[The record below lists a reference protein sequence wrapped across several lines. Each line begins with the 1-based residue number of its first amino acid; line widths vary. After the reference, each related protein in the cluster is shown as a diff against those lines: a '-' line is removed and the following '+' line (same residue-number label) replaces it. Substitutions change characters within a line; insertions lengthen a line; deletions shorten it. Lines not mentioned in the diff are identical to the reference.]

1 MKRSVTELACR
12 PMESFFSQKSLP
24 GLLLLLLVFSVS
36 PKPASTSLAS
46 QGRVLL
52 QWKASLRSQQSL
64 RFWNLSTSPCSWR
77 GITCS
82 LRRHRVITE
91 VNLPSM
97 GLDGPLHPLN
107 FSALPSLTGLN
118 LTFNRLSGQI
128 PPTIAT
134 LSELISFDV
143 RGNDITG
150 TIPAR
155 ISSLTKLRSLNLSGN
170 KISGS
175 IPLSLGNMTSLD
187 FLILSGNGFSGSIPE
202 EMGDLQNLQELDL
215 SANFL
220 TGSIPQSLGNLSQLS
235 LLDLSP
241 KASCLEHL
249 R

>member
-1 MKRSVTELACR
+1 
-12 PMESFFSQKSLP
+12 MESVFSQKSLP
-24 GLLLLLLVFSVS
+24 GLLRLLLVFSVS
-36 PKPASTSLAS
+36 PKPPSTSLAS

-128 PPTIAT
+128 LPP
-134 LSELISFDV
+134 
-143 RGNDITG
+143 
-150 TIPAR
+150 
-155 ISSLTKLRSLNLSGN
+155 
-170 KISGS
+170 
-175 IPLSLGNMTSLD
+175 
-187 FLILSGNGFSGSIPE
+187 
-202 EMGDLQNLQELDL
+202 
-215 SANFL
+215 
-220 TGSIPQSLGNLSQLS
+220 SQLS
-235 LLDLSP
+235 LSSSLLMSEETTSRGRSQPGSVLSQ
-241 KASCLEHL
+241 S
-249 R
+249 

>member
-1 MKRSVTELACR
+1 
-12 PMESFFSQKSLP
+12 MESFFSQKSLHR
-24 GLLLLLLVFSVS
+24 LLLLLLVFSVS
-36 PKPASTSLAS
+36 PKLASSSLAS

-64 RFWNLSTSPCSWR
+64 RYWNLSTSPSSWR

-97 GLDGPLHPLN
+97 GLDGPLHTLN
-107 FSALPSLTGLN
+107 FSALPSLTSLN
-118 LTFNRLSGQI
+118 LTSNRLSEQI
-128 PPTIAT
+128 PPTIFT

-143 RGNDITG
+143 QGNDFTG

-187 FLILSGNGFSGSIPE
+187 FLTLSGNGFSGSIPE
-202 EMGDLQNLQELDL
+202 EMGDLENLQELDR
-215 SANFL
+215 SATF
-220 TGSIPQSLGNLSQLS
+220 SRDQSL
-235 LLDLSP
+235 
-241 KASCLEHL
+241 KAWEI
-249 R
+249 